1 MLSDAELK
9 TCRGLLQSAY
19 LGVLW
24 TAQTFFNDSNLGGAA
39 RLRAVAAR
47 ITDEIRDIDK
57 LLLSTPPKP

>member
-1 MLSDAELK
+1 MLSDIELK
-9 TCRGLLQSAY
+9 NCRNLLASAR

-24 TAQTFFNDSNLGGAA
+24 TAQTFFNDANLGAAA

-57 LLLSTPPKP
+57 LLTPPKP